1 MLDLVVFGLGVGR
14 TPLVLLHLRLEDAV
28 AVLVVVQ
35 LHLKSFHVLLQ
46 LLVVVGVHQVHV
58 KDALGL
64 PRHLGLRD
72 PECFLV
78 GELLLEFRDL
88 DLEES
93 DLLPLDVT
101 VQSETVDLIDQI
113 LLVLL
118 SEPLIDLGEFLG
130 LRQVVLHVAI
140 LRPAGPLRHLRDIK
154 GLVEVVCQLRLHFT
168 LVLLILEFLVDGV
181 EVDVRLHCLVRRWFQ
196 CDFALICFGPFLKS
210 YAL

>member
-14 TPLVLLHLRLEDAV
+14 TPLVLLRLRLEDAV
-28 AVLVVVQ
+28 AVLVVVK

-72 PECFLV
+72 PEGFLV
-78 GELLLEFRDL
+78 GELLLQFRDL

-140 LRPAGPLRHLRDIK
+140 LRPAGPL
-154 GLVEVVCQLRLHFT
+154 
-168 LVLLILEFLVDGV
+168 
-181 EVDVRLHCLVRRWFQ
+181 
-196 CDFALICFGPFLKS
+196 
-210 YAL
+210 